1 MSNRFAL
8 SVRWTLTRIAM
19 AAAVVAS
26 VGSTVKADLIQFN
39 PTGGVTTIG
48 GFNPG
53 TFTIS
58 SLNFGSGDSVSI
70 GAITPGVGLTVGST
84 FQLFYQT
91 KLVSVNTPSGG
102 VFLNGL
108 NAANGYQITEVS
120 TFTERVTA
128 ITVGPTGT
136 TATISLQPSGTNT
149 TKIYFQDLA
158 APGAVAANAITG
170 VGYNQGQLLL
180 TKSVNFAVSNF
191 TDTTRGGGQPTVPL
205 NGSGGGD
212 YATNTTDQ
220 GSGSASLRLTVAP
233 GYNAAFF
240 QTPGLVSS
248 TFSANLVVPFSDL
261 APSTAFNDP
270 NAPIGSAPSI
280 VPNIGGPLGN
290 NGTTGTDFL
299 LQISGATESFAV
311 PEPASVAMTLLGF
324 VGVGTGSFIARRR
337 KAQA

>member
-1 MSNRFAL
+1 MFSRAVSSL
-8 SVRWTLTRIAM
+8 TSTLARISLAM
-19 AAAVVAS
+19 ALVAGL
-26 VGSTVKADLIQFN
+26 GSTVKADLINFN
-39 PTGGVTTIG
+39 PTGGATTLG

-53 TFTIS
+53 TFSIS

-108 NAANGYQITEVS
+108 NATNGYQITEVS
-120 TFTERVTA
+120 TFRETVTA

-136 TATISLQPSGTNT
+136 TATITLSPTGPNT

-170 VGYNQGQLLL
+170 QGYNQGTVIL
-180 TKSVNFAVSNF
+180 TKTVNGNTSNF
-191 TDTTRGGGQPTVPL
+191 TDSTRGGGTGTAPL
-205 NGSGGGD
+205 NQSGGGD

-220 GSGSASLRLTVAP
+220 GTGSSTLNLAVGPYLSNFFLTPNLIA
-233 GYNAAFF
+233 
-240 QTPGLVSS
+240 S
-248 TFSANLVVPFSDL
+248 TFSTNLVVPFKDI

-270 NAPIGSAPSI
+270 NAPVGSAPTI
-280 VPNIGGPLGN
+280 IPNIGGPTGN

-299 LQISGATESFAV
+299 LQISGATESFTAV
-311 PEPASVAMTLLGF
+311 PEPASVAMTLIGF
-324 VGVGTGSFIARRR
+324 VGVGAGSVIARRR
-337 KAQA
+337 QAQA